1 MRNPLKSR
9 RVLLAAATAAVPMAV
24 VGVVLGTATSQA
36 AEFVANA
43 DLKAADGTDLGM
55 VVFTAWDNR
64 TVVSVHLRVP
74 GKVTTLDAFHG
85 FHIHANDKPEN
96 GVGCVADPAKPADT
110 WFLSADGHLA
120 EVSQIHGG
128 HKGDM
133 PSLLVN
139 GDGSS
144 DVTFTTGRMTLADLN
159 NRVVVVHAKADN
171 FGNVPVGTATDQY
184 QPNSPEAT
192 TKTAAT
198 GNASD
203 RVGCGVVT
211 AY

>member
-1 MRNPLKSR
+1 MRNPLKAR
-9 RVLLAAATAAVPMAV
+9 RFRLATAMAV
-24 VGVVLGTATSQA
+24 IPVAAVGIVLSSGTSQA

-43 DLKAADGTDLGM
+43 ELKAADGTNLGM

-96 GVGCVADPAKPADT
+96 GSGCVADRAQAPDT
-110 WFLSADGHLA
+110 WFVSADGHLA
-120 EVSQIHGG
+120 EVDQTHGG

-144 DVTFTTGRMTLADLN
+144 DMTFTTGRMQLSDLN
-159 NRVVVVHAKADN
+159 DRVVVVHAKADN

-192 TKTAAT
+192 KKTAAT

-203 RVGCGVVT
+203 RVGCGVIT